1 MATYI
6 DIHGANIPI
15 RSSDPSNPVAGQI
28 WYNTTTNLLK
38 GQTSSPAGAWSTG
51 NTINTARTSFGG
63 AGTTTAGLAMAGQ
76 VTGPGANTLATEE
89 YDGTSW
95 VAANNMVGTAR
106 RALGGS
112 GTQTDA
118 ITCGGYDPTLS
129 PGGGNNNTE
138 IYDGTSWSAGGT
150 LNTGR
155 YATSICAAAT
165 PAGLSAGGTVLSV
178 GPGTYNEEY
187 NGSSWTSTAAFP
199 MGLRSTDSLAG
210 IQTAALYAG
219 GTRASDSVRSNLVSD
234 YDGTS
239 WSAGT
244 VLPATRT
251 GASQSG
257 TATDALVAFGSSPAV
272 PGNYTSSLHYDGSAW
287 TTRPNSN
294 SDGDGMGYASNKA
307 TSTAT
312 WVAGLGPSNN
322 ATEEF
327 TSPASVVVTISSS

>member
-6 DIHGANIPI
+6 DIHGNNIPM
-15 RSSDPSNPVAGQI
+15 RSSDPSNPTPGDI

-38 GQTSSPAGAWSTG
+38 GQTSSPTGAWQTG
-51 NTINTARTSFGG
+51 NNINTARYSFGG
-63 AGTTTAGLAMAGQ
+63 AGTTTAGLAMG
-76 VTGPGANTLATEE
+76 GGLPPGANSLATEE

-95 VAANNMVGTAR
+95 AAANNMIGTAKR
-106 RALGGS
+106 SIGGS

-118 ITCGGYDPTLS
+118 ITCGGYAPTLT
-129 PGGGNNNTE
+129 PGTGLNETE
-138 IYDGTSWSAGGT
+138 IYDGTSWTAGGT

-178 GPGTYNEEY
+178 GPGTHNEEY
-187 NGSSWTSTAAFP
+187 NGSAWTNTAAFP

-219 GTRASDSVRSNLVSD
+219 GTRASDSVRSDLVSD

-239 WSAGT
+239 WTAGT

-251 GASQSG
+251 GSTQSG

-272 PGNYTSSLHYDGSAW
+272 PGNYTTSLHYNGTSW
-287 TTRPNSN
+287 TARPSTN
-294 SDGDGMGYASNKA
+294 SDGDGIGYASNKA

-312 WVAGLGPSNN
+312 WAAGLGPSNN

-327 TSPASVVVTISSS
+327 TAPASIVVTISSS